1 MLSLPYL
8 LFRQLLKLFFVIE
21 ECMIKVYDNS
31 YVQTKKEFRES
42 FNSYTSNLIN
52 LVIDLTIV

>member
-31 YVQTKKEFRES
+31 YVQTKNEFRES
-42 FNSYTSNLIN
+42 FNSYTTNLIN
-52 LVIDLTIV
+52 LVIDLTII